1 LKSTILNHKSPI
13 ADGGTVDLGLRDRVA
28 IVTGGS
34 KGLGQ
39 AEAGA
44 LAAEGAAVVVA
55 TAKSVREADPVVRA
69 LLDKGCRAI
78 SVQADVTQTADVQ
91 RLIETTVK
99 TFGRLDILVNNAGT
113 TGPHLNKPL
122 MDLPEDL
129 WDFMLAS
136 HLRSAFLCIKYAA
149 PHMVKQ
155 GWGRIINT
163 SSVHGRMGGR
173 PTLGHYGAAKAG
185 VIALTMTAA
194 RELGPKG
201 ITANVI
207 APGFIGTET
216 LRGIFD
222 AQKLEKL
229 QQQIP
234 LGRMGE
240 PDEVGRVVAFLASE
254 AASYVNGAVV
264 DLNGG
269 RLEYFF

>member
-1 LKSTILNHKSPI
+1 M
-13 ADGGTVDLGLRDRVA
+13 DLGLKDRVA

-34 KGLGQ
+34 KGLGR
-39 AEAGA
+39 AEAEA

-55 TAKSVREADPVVRA
+55 TAKSVKEGEQVARG
-69 LLDKGCRAI
+69 LLDKGSRALC
-78 SVQADVTQTADVQ
+78 VQADVSQTADVQ
-91 RLIETTVK
+91 RLVETTLK

-113 TGPHLNKPL
+113 TGPHLNKL
-122 MDLPEDL
+122 LVEMPEEL
-129 WDFMLAS
+129 WDFLFGN
-136 HLRSAFLCIKYAA
+136 HLRSVFLCIKYAA

-163 SSVHGRMGGR
+163 SSIHGRVGGR

-185 VIALTMTAA
+185 VIAVTMTAA

-216 LRGIFD
+216 LRGILKPEVL
-222 AQKLEKL
+222 ATL

-234 LGRMGE
+234 LGRIGD
-240 PDEVGRVVAFLASE
+240 PVEVGRAVAFLASE
-254 AASYVNGAVV
+254 SASFINGAIL
-264 DLNGG
+264 DLTGG
-269 RLEYFF
+269 RLEYAF

>member
-1 LKSTILNHKSPI
+1 M
-13 ADGGTVDLGLRDRVA
+13 DLGLKDRVA

-39 AEAGA
+39 AEAEA

-55 TAKSVREADPVVRA
+55 TAKSVREAEQVVRG

-78 SVQADVTQTADVQ
+78 SVQADVSQAAEVQ
-91 RLIETTVK
+91 RLVETTLR
-99 TFGRLDILVNNAGT
+99 TFGRLDVLVNNAGT
-113 TGPHLNKPL
+113 TGPHLNKPIVE
-122 MDLPEDL
+122 MPEDL
-129 WDFMLAS
+129 WDFMIGN
-136 HLRSAFLCIKYAA
+136 HLRSVFLCIKYAA
-149 PHMVKQ
+149 PHMIKQ
-155 GWGRIINT
+155 GWGRIIST
-163 SSVHGRMGGR
+163 SSIHGRVGGR

-216 LRGIFD
+216 LRGILSPERL
-222 AQKLEKL
+222 QKLE
-229 QQQIP
+229 QQIP
-234 LGRMGE
+234 LGRIGE
-240 PDEVGRVVAFLASE
+240 PAEVGRAVAFLASE
-254 AASYVNGAVV
+254 AASYINGAVV

-269 RLEYFF
+269 RMEYFF

>member
-1 LKSTILNHKSPI
+1 M
-13 ADGGTVDLGLRDRVA
+13 DLGLKDRVA

-34 KGLGQ
+34 KGLGR
-39 AEAGA
+39 AEAEA

-55 TAKSVREADPVVRA
+55 TAKSVKEGEQVVRG
-69 LLDKGCRAI
+69 LLDKGSRALC
-78 SVQADVTQTADVQ
+78 VQADVSQTADVR
-91 RLIETTVK
+91 RLVETTVK

-122 MDLPEDL
+122 MEMPEEL
-129 WDFMLAS
+129 WDFMIGN
-136 HLRSAFLCIKYAA
+136 HLRSVFLCIKYAA

-163 SSVHGRMGGR
+163 SSIHGRVGGR

-185 VIALTMTAA
+185 VIAVTMTAA

-201 ITANVI
+201 VTANVI

-216 LRGIFD
+216 LRGIL
-222 AQKLEKL
+222 KPEILGKL

-234 LGRMGE
+234 LGRIGE
-240 PDEVGRVVAFLASE
+240 PVDVGRAVAFLASE
-254 AASYVNGAVV
+254 AASFINGAIL
-264 DLNGG
+264 DLTGG
-269 RLEYFF
+269 RLEYAF

>member
-1 LKSTILNHKSPI
+1 
-13 ADGGTVDLGLRDRVA
+13 VDLGLKDRVA

-39 AEAGA
+39 AEAEA

-55 TAKSVREADPVVRA
+55 TAKSVREAEQVVRG

-78 SVQADVTQTADVQ
+78 SVQADVSQTAEVQ
-91 RLIETTVK
+91 RLVETTLR
-99 TFGRLDILVNNAGT
+99 TFGRLDVLVNNAGT
-113 TGPHLNKPL
+113 TGPHLNKPIVE
-122 MDLPEDL
+122 LPEDL
-129 WDFMLAS
+129 WDFMIGN
-136 HLRSAFLCIKYAA
+136 HLRSVFLCIKYAA
-149 PHMVKQ
+149 PHMIKQ

-163 SSVHGRMGGR
+163 SSVHGRVGGR

-216 LRGIFD
+216 LRGILSPER
-222 AQKLEKL
+222 LENL
-229 QQQIP
+229 SQQIP
-234 LGRMGE
+234 VGRIGDPM
-240 PDEVGRVVAFLASE
+240 EVGRVVAFLASE
-254 AASYVNGAVV
+254 AASYINGAVV

-269 RLEYFF
+269 RMEYFF

>member
-1 LKSTILNHKSPI
+1 M
-13 ADGGTVDLGLRDRVA
+13 DLGLRNRVA

-39 AEAGA
+39 AEAEA

-55 TAKSVREADPVVRA
+55 TAKSVKEAEQVVRG
-69 LLDKGCRAI
+69 LLDKGGRAV
-78 SVQADVTQTADVQ
+78 SVQADVSRAEDVQ
-91 RLIETTVK
+91 RLVQTAMK

-122 MDLPEDL
+122 VDMPEEL
-129 WDFMLAS
+129 WDFMVGN
-136 HLRSAFLCIKYAA
+136 HLKSAFLCIKYAA
-149 PHMVKQ
+149 PHMIAQ

-163 SSVHGRMGGR
+163 SSIHGRVGGR
-173 PTLGHYGAAKAG
+173 PSLGHYGAAKAG
-185 VIALTMTAA
+185 VVALTMTAA

-216 LRGIFD
+216 LRGIL
-222 AQKLEKL
+222 APPTLEKL

-234 LGRMGE
+234 LGRIGE
-240 PDEVGRVVAFLASE
+240 PKEVGRVVAFLASE
-254 AASYVNGAVV
+254 AASYLNGAVL
-264 DLNGG
+264 DISGG
-269 RLEYFF
+269 RLEYFL

>member
-1 LKSTILNHKSPI
+1 M
-13 ADGGTVDLGLRDRVA
+13 DLGLKDRVA

-34 KGLGQ
+34 RGLGQ
-39 AEAGA
+39 AEAEA
-44 LAAEGAAVVVA
+44 LATEGAAVVVA
-55 TAKSVREADPVVRA
+55 TGKSVREADQVVRG

-78 SVQADVTQTADVQ
+78 SLQADVSQTADVQ
-91 RLIETTVK
+91 RLVEITVK

-122 MDLPEDL
+122 VELPEDL

-136 HLRSAFLCIKYAA
+136 HLRSVFLCIKYAA
-149 PHMVKQ
+149 PHMVKR

-163 SSVHGRMGGR
+163 SSIHGRVGGR
-173 PTLGHYGAAKAG
+173 PSLGHYGAAKAG

-207 APGFIGTET
+207 APGFIGTDT
-216 LRGIFD
+216 LRGIL
-222 AQKLEKL
+222 APPVLEKL

-234 LGRMGE
+234 LARIGE
-240 PDEVGRVVAFLASE
+240 PPEVGRVVAFLASE
-254 AASYVNGAVV
+254 AASYINGAVL

>member
-1 LKSTILNHKSPI
+1 
-13 ADGGTVDLGLRDRVA
+13 VDLGLKDRVA

-39 AEAGA
+39 AEAEA

-55 TAKSVREADPVVRA
+55 TAKSMREADQVVRG
-69 LLDKGCRAI
+69 LLDRGCRAV
-78 SVQADVTQTADVQ
+78 SVQADVSQTADVQ
-91 RLIETTVK
+91 RMVDTTLK

-122 MDLPEDL
+122 LDMPEDL
-129 WDFMLAS
+129 WDFMLAN
-136 HLRSAFLCIKYAA
+136 HLRSVFLCIKYAA
-149 PHMVKQ
+149 PHMIAR
-155 GWGRIINT
+155 GWGRIVNT
-163 SSVHGRMGGR
+163 SSIHGRVGGR

-185 VIALTMTAA
+185 VVALTMTAA

-201 ITANVI
+201 ITANVV

-216 LRGIFD
+216 LRGILD
-222 AQKLEKL
+222 GPRLEKL

-234 LGRMGE
+234 LGRIGE
-240 PDEVGRVVAFLASE
+240 PNEVGRAVVFLASE
-254 AASYVNGAVV
+254 AASYINGAVV

-269 RLEYFF
+269 RMEYFF